1 MNEPKQKINKDI
13 MISGLGHYQLTKKR
27 KQILMYSFLTA
38 LAITIVGLAVF
49 GGYVIMTANREEPAV
64 FVAPPPTKKYE
75 PRILEHKVKV
85 QKKQR
90 SSSRPSVIP
99 RMTAMKKTSIN
110 LPEIKADPKTLHTT
124 FQPKFKAVSGKGMGA
139 GLGTGYGT
147 HGFGSGVSQINFFGL
162 KAKGE
167 KIAILVDASV
177 SMVEEE
183 RGGVPGY
190 LRVKQRIEDV
200 IDALSPGSLFTVIA
214 FADAAEAMT
223 PKMIIA
229 NEKNK
234 NDAKM
239 FIRPYNTDGNW
250 GLTTGNI
257 ESKNYGDLRAVGGTT
272 RLDLALTGAFDQGAD
287 TIMIIS
293 DGIPRVEKA
302 LTPEQMQ
309 SYQKKREQ
317 WFDTNQGAIS
327 NWENARA
334 SAPAGTAQKVW
345 IPPVAAST
353 GPPKEGQQPR
363 QARAGYWKT
372 VTVGGFR
379 RARPNPP
386 PPPKAGFW
394 TLADF
399 VKYMGLMYDEE
410 YKPKGVDEPVIFC
423 IGYQI
428 DQDGGS
434 FLKNL
439 ASHYHGQYR
448 SVRKIK

>member
-1 MNEPKQKINKDI
+1 MNNPKEKINKDI
-13 MISGLGHYQLTKKR
+13 MISGLGHYQLARKR
-27 KQILMYSFLTA
+27 KQIMMYSFLSA
-38 LAITIVGLAVF
+38 LVLTIVGLAVF
-49 GGYVIMTANREEPAV
+49 GGYVIMTAKKEEPAV

-75 PRILEHKVKV
+75 PRKLEHKVKV

-147 HGFGSGVSQINFFGL
+147 HGFGSGVSSVNFFGL

-183 RGGVPGY
+183 KGGVPGY

-200 IDALSPGSLFTVIA
+200 IDALSPGSLFTVIV
-214 FADAAEAMT
+214 FADAAETMT

-239 FIRPYNTDGNW
+239 FIRPFNSDGNW
-250 GLTTGNI
+250 GLSSGNI
-257 ESKNYGDLRAVGGTT
+257 ENANIGDLRAVGGTT
-272 RLDLALTGAFDQGAD
+272 RLDLALTGAFAQSAD

-293 DGIPRVEKA
+293 DGIPRVEKS
-302 LTPEQMQ
+302 LTSQQIEA
-309 SYQKKREQ
+309 YQNKREQ
-317 WFDTNQGAIS
+317 WGAANQGAVDS
-327 NWENARA
+327 WNKARA
-334 SAPAGTAQKVW
+334 EGPVGEAQKVW
-345 IPPVAAST
+345 VPAVKASS
-353 GPPKEGQQPR
+353 GPPKEGQQPKT
-363 QARAGYWKT
+363 AREGYWKT
-372 VTVGGFR
+372 VHVGGFNKP
-379 RARPNPP
+379 RPNPP
-386 PPPKAGFW
+386 PAPEAGFW
-394 TLADF
+394 NLADF
-399 VKYMGLMYDEE
+399 VKYLGLMYEKD
-410 YKPKGVDEPVIFC
+410 YKPKGIDEPVIFC

-428 DQDGGS
+428 DKEGGS

-439 ASHYHGQYR
+439 ARHYHGQYR
-448 SVRKIK
+448 SVRQIK

>member
-1 MNEPKQKINKDI
+1 MNKTDGKINKDI

-27 KQILMYSFLTA
+27 RQILLYSFLTA
-38 LAITIVGLAVF
+38 LVITFVGLAVF
-49 GGYVIMTANREEPAV
+49 GGYVIMTAHKEEPAV

-75 PRILEHKVKV
+75 PRKLEHKVKV

-90 SSSRPSVIP
+90 SSSRPAVIP
-99 RMTAMKKTSIN
+99 RMTAMKKTAIN

-124 FQPKFKAVSGKGMGA
+124 FQPKFKSVSGKGMGA

-147 HGFGSGVSQINFFGL
+147 HGFGSGVSSVNFFGL

-190 LRVKQRIEDV
+190 MRVKKRIEDV

-214 FADAAEAMT
+214 FADAAQTMT

-234 NDAKM
+234 RQAKM

-250 GLTTGNI
+250 GLTSGNV
-257 ESKNYGDLRAVGGTT
+257 EAENLGELRAVGGTT
-272 RLDLALTGAFDQGAD
+272 RLDLALTAAFSQGAD

-302 LTPEQMQ
+302 LTPQQLEA
-309 SYQKKREQ
+309 YRNKRKQ
-317 WFDTNQGAIS
+317 WFETNQGKIEA
-327 NWENARA
+327 WESARA
-334 SAPAGTAQKVW
+334 ANPGTVKKIWV
-345 IPPVAAST
+345 PPVKASS
-353 GPPKEGQQPR
+353 GPPKEGQKQ
-363 QARAGYWKT
+363 QQGHAGYWKE
-372 VTVGGFR
+372 VRVGGHR
-379 RARPNPP
+379 GHRPTPP
-386 PPPKAGFW
+386 PAPKAGFW

-399 VKYMGLMYDEE
+399 VSYLNLLYDKH
-410 YKPKGVDEPVIFC
+410 YKPKGIDEPVIFC

-428 DQDGGS
+428 DKEGGS

-439 ASHYHGQYR
+439 ARQYHGQYR
-448 SVRKIK
+448 SVRSIK

>member
-1 MNEPKQKINKDI
+1 MNNPKEKTNKNI
-13 MISGLGHYQLTKKR
+13 MISGLGHYQLSKKR
-27 KQILMYSFLTA
+27 KQIMMYSFLTA
-38 LAITIVGLAVF
+38 LVITLVGLAVF
-49 GGYVIMTANREEPAV
+49 GGYVIMTAQKDEPSV

-147 HGFGSGVSQINFFGL
+147 HGFGSGVSSVNFFGL

-167 KIAILVDASV
+167 KIAILVDVSV

-190 LRVKQRIEDV
+190 LRVKKRIEDV

-214 FADAAEAMT
+214 FADAAEYMT
-223 PKMIIA
+223 PKMVIA

-239 FIRPYNTDGNW
+239 FIRPFNTDGNW
-250 GLTTGNI
+250 GLTSGNI
-257 ESKNYGDLRAVGGTT
+257 EGENFGDLRAVGGTT
-272 RLDLALTGAFDQGAD
+272 RLDLALTGAFAQGAD

-302 LTPEQMQ
+302 LTPQQMEA
-309 SYQKKREQ
+309 YQNKRQQ
-317 WFDTNQGAIS
+317 WFDNNQGAITA
-327 NWENARA
+327 WENARA
-334 SAPAGTAQKVW
+334 SAPAGEAKKVW
-345 IPPVAAST
+345 VPPVKASSA
-353 GPPKEGQQPR
+353 PLKEGQQPVK
-363 QARAGYWKT
+363 AREGYWKT
-372 VTVGGFR
+372 VHVGGFNKP
-379 RARPNPP
+379 RPSPP
-386 PPPKAGFW
+386 PAPDPGFW

-399 VKYMGLMYDEE
+399 VKYLNLMYEKE
-410 YKPKGVDEPVIFC
+410 YKPKGIPEPVIYC

-428 DQDGGS
+428 DRDGGS

-439 ASHYHGQYR
+439 ASHYNGQYR
-448 SVRKIK
+448 SVRQIR

>member
-1 MNEPKQKINKDI
+1 MNNPKEKINKDI
-13 MISGLGHYQLTKKR
+13 MISGLGHYQLSRKR
-27 KQILMYSFLTA
+27 KQIMMYSFLTA
-38 LAITIVGLAVF
+38 LMITLVGLAVF
-49 GGYVIMTANREEPAV
+49 GGYVIMTAKKEEPAV

-124 FQPKFKAVSGKGMGA
+124 FQPKFKAVTGKGMGA

-147 HGFGSGVSQINFFGL
+147 HGFGSGVSSVNFFGL

-167 KIAILVDASV
+167 KIAILVDVSV

-183 RGGVPGY
+183 KGGVSGY

-214 FADAAEAMT
+214 FADAAESMT

-229 NEKNK
+229 NEKYK

-239 FIRPYNTDGNW
+239 FIRPFNVNGNW
-250 GLTTGNI
+250 GLTSGNI
-257 ESKNYGDLRAVGGTT
+257 ESENFGDLRAVGGTT
-272 RLDLALTGAFDQGAD
+272 RLDLALTGAFAQGAD

-302 LTPEQMQ
+302 LTPQQMEA
-309 SYQKKREQ
+309 YQNKRQQ
-317 WFDTNQGAIS
+317 WFDNNQGAVDS
-327 NWENARA
+327 WNQARA
-334 SAPAGTAQKVW
+334 AAPAGDAQKVW
-345 IPPVAAST
+345 IPPVKASS
-353 GPPKEGQQPR
+353 GPPKEGQQPTK
-363 QARAGYWKT
+363 AREGYWET
-372 VTVGGFR
+372 VHVGGFN
-379 RARPNPP
+379 RPRPTPP
-386 PPPKAGFW
+386 PAPNAGYW

-399 VKYMGLMYDEE
+399 VKYLGLMYDKE

-428 DQDGGS
+428 ESDGGS
-434 FLKNL
+434 FLKGL
-439 ASHYHGQYR
+439 ASQYHGQYR
-448 SVRKIK
+448 SVRQIR